1 MYLSQPIKFLLSKI
15 PNSFKYLLI
24 VFVAFKCV
32 YEKLL
37 VIIGIIR
44 YLIALVIRGDI
55 LAAPAQGLGI
65 SLELFVFIARL
76 KTVVNV
82 LNIDFIQQKKT
93 AINYEFRFKKQ
104 STTL

>member
-1 MYLSQPIKFLLSKI
+1 M
-15 PNSFKYLLI
+15 I

-82 LNIDFIQQKKT
+82 LNIDFIQQEKT